1 MTEVAKTQK
10 EEHLSGV
17 VPSELAARQALRQ
30 QARHLLRRP
39 SDAGAHMARL
49 HAALELA
56 GAEPVQG
63 ALADLF
69 SCFGAHDEALK
80 RTALQLA
87 RARLSAHATR
97 WFEAQAALPPI
108 NPLATRWSVLAHPC
122 ADISTRARRCSV
134 EDSRLLAEQAVLA
147 FERADPT
154 AQNEFLHHCVTCHD
168 NLAFMLARRALLK
181 TGISLADD
189 WAAVSLQL
197 EQPREF
203 T

>member
-1 MTEVAKTQK
+1 MSA
-10 EEHLSGV
+10 V
-17 VPSELAARQALRQ
+17 VSSQLVVRQVVRQ
-30 QARHLLRRP
+30 QGRHLLRHP
-39 SDAGAHMARL
+39 GDANAHMARL
-49 HAALELA
+49 HAALELP
-56 GAEPVQG
+56 GAEPAQG

-69 SCFGAHDEALK
+69 SCFGAQDEALK

-87 RARLSAHATR
+87 RPRLSAHAAR
-97 WFEAQAALPPI
+97 WFDAQAAQAALPAI
-108 NPLATRWSVLAHPC
+108 TPLATRWSVLAHPC

-134 EDSRLLAEQAVLA
+134 DDSRLLAEQAVLA
-147 FERADPT
+147 FERGDAS

-181 TGISLADD
+181 TGISLPSD